1 MLFKRLQFL
10 VVGLSLI
17 GITFVATPAQAWKI
31 DTHIWLAK
39 ELYEDVKKTGKVRLP
54 VGEFP
59 IPPNILKAIE
69 KHESPF
75 LLGVLGPD
83 TYPDMIAG
91 QMTTHPG
98 VEGKQPFETAVAL
111 ASIVGQPLFT
121 NAPSW
126 QTDDWLHWVR
136 SRALANSPDGPEVAF
151 AYGYLIH
158 AAMDM
163 WAHTYVNLYAG
174 DVFSLFDEQEVEF
187 RHMAIESLVA
197 RTHKSYLPEPG
208 SLTNEEAGQRLGG
221 QLSGTARNPQRMT
234 KPQSDL
240 LTPLRAP
247 LTFVRTNLVL
257 NLTVANQYAREKATQ
272 HLFAMYVYWNELHR
286 SSQPMQ
292 ALRTAIN
299 NAANTATQALSQ
311 AQGLFNAAQSA
322 HNTAVQAAG
331 AAYDTM
337 KKAEKAAGDAAD
349 QFAKAR
355 KNAFGLLVN
364 ITSQMVA
371 NLPPH
376 FKGPYEAAKKARDN
390 AIKAIE
396 DRRNDYNNLVKI
408 RDNKKNA
415 MQQALE
421 TVNLRKTVQAT
432 LNQVRNQTLAAVD
445 GGLTVWRQGIEDA
458 VDAYIQAWEDTS
470 KELLRPPG
478 SRFSPGHDGTE
489 PLKQWTMCWGPTFGL
504 PVLTQIAPQ
513 CDKARTGYIGVKN
526 NLTNLKLLLQ
536 NTVIDQTLRNE
547 IEKFDKF
554 VAHTAGEVLAGVGK
568 MVSTAIRI
576 DKGALAGYSRSIV
589 NLRSKDPT
597 PLEVDDEFNDDT
609 SGKLL
614 VIFPQI
620 TQLLYQ
626 DMGLP
631 LLAKDLPLDQLRNF
645 AALQN
650 SLTMAKLVL
659 LDGQQLN
666 TMIRL
671 KAQRSPYP
679 NGAPAGEVLMGA
691 VRSIDGDHQWKK
703 AAPQLPR
710 RAKQPFKCR
719 IFGYDPSNN
728 SDKGGLKLWQDETI
742 RLQVFNTLF
751 KGPLTPGLM
760 AHMGA
765 QNLGPGIGVAGTD
778 PFPPTPPS
786 SSGACPP

>member
-1 MLFKRLQFL
+1 MYSKWFQLL
-10 VVGLSLI
+10 VIGLSVISTALAASP
-17 GITFVATPAQAWKI
+17 THAWKI

-39 ELYEDVKKTGKVRLP
+39 GLYEEIKQTGKVHLP
-54 VGEFP
+54 IGEFP
-59 IPPNILKAIE
+59 IPSDLQKAIAN
-69 KHESPF
+69 HEGAF

-98 VEGKQPFETAVAL
+98 VESKNVFETAATL
-111 ASIVGQPLFT
+111 ASMVGQPLFT
-121 NAPSW
+121 NAASW
-126 QTDDWLHWVR
+126 QTDDWLLWIR
-136 SRALANSPDGPEVAF
+136 TRALATSTKGPEVAF

-197 RTHKSYLPEPG
+197 RTHKSYLPEPV

-221 QLSGTARNPQRMT
+221 QLRGTTGNPQNVT
-234 KPQSDL
+234 KTQPDL
-240 LTPLRAP
+240 LTPFQAP
-247 LTFVRTNLVL
+247 REFVRTNLVL

-272 HLFAMYVYWNELHR
+272 HLFAMYVYWNELHK

-311 AQGLFNAAQSA
+311 AQGLFNAAQSS

-355 KNAFGLLVN
+355 KNAFGLLDN

-432 LNQVRNQTLAAVD
+432 LNQVRNQTLAAID
-445 GGLTVWRQGIEDA
+445 GGLTVWRQGIENA

-478 SRFSPGHDGTE
+478 SRFSPGHDVTE

-589 NLRSKDPT
+589 NLRSKDPA

-609 SGKLL
+609 SRKQL

-631 LLAKDLPLDQLRNF
+631 LLAKNMTLDQLPNF

-666 TMIRL
+666 TMIFPKTR
-671 KAQRSPYP
+671 QTPYP
-679 NGAPAGEVLMGA
+679 AGALAGEVLMGA
-691 VRSIDGDHQWKK
+691 LRSIDGDHQWKK

-719 IFGYDPSNN
+719 IFGYDQSN
-728 SDKGGLKLWQDETI
+728 SAKGGLKLWQDETI